1 MAGMADDQGTILL
14 HQIISQQGAM
24 ATDISALRENIGKA
38 IIRLEVIDT
47 RNRAADMDHGD
58 YENRLRA
65 LERFRY
71 TLAGLAVIGG
81 ILAGLLGTYI
91 GVHLH

>member
-1 MAGMADDQGTILL
+1 MLL

-24 ATDISALRENIGKA
+24 AADMSALRSDVGKA
-38 IIRLEVIDT
+38 ITRLEVIDV
-47 RNRAADMDHGD
+47 RNRAADQDHGD
-58 YENRLRA
+58 FESRLRA

-91 GVHLH
+91 GTHLH